1 VEAPV
6 IQFKNVKKAFG
17 EKVILDGINF
27 QIDKGKTLAV
37 IGPSGIGKSTVLKLM
52 IGLLAPDS
60 GEIIIKGENVVDY
73 TEDQWNNLRR
83 DMGMVFQYSA
93 LFDFLDVGENVAFG
107 LRQHTKMSEEEIKKR
122 VTELLGMVGLPGT
135 EEAYPAE
142 LSGGM
147 KKRVGLARA
156 LALNPDIV
164 FYDEPTAG
172 LDPIMANNISRL
184 ILQTKKKLGVTSVL
198 VTHDMTSAFL
208 AADDVL
214 LLNKGQIAFMGT
226 VEETK
231 ATTNPMVR
239 EFIRGED
246 VIIGNMGK
254 EDNNAEKHT

>member
-1 VEAPV
+1 MEAPV
-6 IQFKNVKKAFG
+6 IQFKNVHKTFG
-17 EKVILDGINF
+17 DKTVLDDISF
-27 QIDKGKTLAV
+27 QISKGETLAV

-52 IGLLAPDS
+52 IGLLTPDS

-73 TEDQWNNLRR
+73 TEEQWNNLRR

-107 LRQHTKMSEEEIKKR
+107 LRQHTKQSEEEIQKR
-122 VTELLGMVGLPGT
+122 VTELLDMVGLPDT
-135 EEAYPAE
+135 ERLYPAE

-156 LALNPDIV
+156 LALRPDIV

-184 ILQTKKKLGVTSVL
+184 ILQTKKQLGVTSVL

-208 AADDVL
+208 AADEVL
-214 LLNKGQIAFMGT
+214 LLNKGKIAFMGT

-231 ATTNPMVR
+231 ATTNPMVK

-246 VIIGNMGK
+246 VITGNVVEKLTK
-254 EDNNAEKHT
+254 EEQ

>member
-1 VEAPV
+1 VEVPV
-6 IQFKNVKKAFG
+6 IQFKNVNKAFG
-17 EKVILDGINF
+17 EKVILDDLSF
-27 QIDKGKTLAV
+27 QINKGETLAV

-52 IGLLAPDS
+52 IGLLTPDS
-60 GEIIIKGENVVDY
+60 GEIIIKGKNVVDFN
-73 TEDQWNNLRR
+73 EDEWNELRC

-93 LFDFLDVGENVAFG
+93 LFDFLNVGENVAFG
-107 LRQHTKMSEEEIKKR
+107 LRQHTKKSEEEIEKR
-122 VTELLGMVGLPGT
+122 VEELLAMVGLPGT
-135 EEAYPAE
+135 EKSFPVE

-156 LALNPDIV
+156 LALQPDIV

-208 AADDVL
+208 AADRVM
-214 LLNKGQIAFMGT
+214 LLNKGKIAFMGT

-246 VIIGNMGK
+246 VILENINDK
-254 EDNNAEKHT
+254 EG